1 MVDLDGNIVRLSE
14 QQVSLAGA
22 MLTRAFCDDPKI
34 THIFPERT
42 AREKLS
48 HYLFEF
54 YLRYAMNYGDVYT
67 TSPSVEGVAVWL
79 PSVYSG
85 VTIWRAFR
93 SGGIGLYLH
102 LGKKIV
108 DSLLSFSTLIDQ
120 YHKKHAPFPHYRLLY
135 LGVDPKNQ
143 GCGCAGRLIRPM
155 LDWLDLQKMPCY
167 LTTQNE
173 KNVSM
178 YEHYGFMVVEQ
189 RTLPHSGIFHTVM
202 LRLPKQAAPGRR

>member
-1 MVDLDGNIVRLSE
+1 MVDLNGTIERLSE
-14 QQVSLAGA
+14 EQVPRAVA
-22 MLTRAFCDDPKI
+22 MLTRAFRDDPKI

-42 AREKLS
+42 AREMLS
-48 HYLFEF
+48 PCLFEF
-54 YLRYAMNYGDVYT
+54 ELRYGMNYGDVYT
-67 TSPSVEGVAVWL
+67 TSPSVEGVAMWL
-79 PSVYSG
+79 PSANSG

-93 SGGIGLYLH
+93 SGGLGLYLH

-135 LGVDPKNQ
+135 LGVDPEHQ
-143 GCGCAGRLIRPM
+143 GRGCAGRLIRPM
-155 LDWLDLQKMPCY
+155 LDWLDSQKMPCY

-189 RTLPHSGIFHTVM
+189 RTLPHTGIVHTVM
-202 LRLPKQAAPGRR
+202 LRYPK